1 MTMIININSNKELKQ
16 KVLNWLMP
24 FNTFCFLDN
33 HSYADEL
40 GSVEC
45 LAAAGVRRKI
55 QANSG
60 SALDDLQTFIGDGGK
75 WLFGHLG
82 YDLKNEVEGLSS
94 NLFDGVQFPDLFF
107 FEPEIVVKISRNQ
120 LEIHADNPELI
131 YAAIEKCSADL
142 PVAHKEKYSLQS
154 RFSKKEYCLQLEKL
168 REHIKR
174 GDCYEINFCQEF
186 YEESATI
193 NPFVVYKDLC
203 ALSPNPFSALYRLE
217 NKWLICASPE
227 RFIRKNGKEIY
238 SQPIKGTAARN
249 LDNTEADQRNK
260 SDLLASEKDRSE
272 NVMIV
277 DLVRNDLS
285 RICKKGSVKVDQLF
299 GVYSFPQVHQMISTI
314 KGELE
319 DQVNFSTIIK
329 SVFPMGSMTGA
340 PKRKVLELTEKYE
353 RTKRGIYSG
362 ALGYLSPEGNFDFNV
377 VIRSIMYNEERKY
390 LSYQVGGGITYA
402 SDPNLEWEECL
413 LKANAI
419 KRVLEGA

>member
-1 MTMIININSNKELKQ
+1 MMMTININSAEQLKQ

-45 LAAAGVRRKI
+45 LAAAGVRQKI
-55 QANSG
+55 KANAG
-60 SALDDLQTFIGDGGK
+60 IALEQLQEFIGEGGK

-82 YDLKNEVEGLSS
+82 YDLKNEIEGLQS
-94 NLFDGVQFPDLFF
+94 NQFDGVQFPDLFF
-107 FEPEIVVKISRNQ
+107 FEPEVVIKISGNQ
-120 LEIHADNPELI
+120 LEIHANNPEEV
-131 YAAIEKCSADL
+131 YKAIMACSEK
-142 PVAHKEKYSLQS
+142 PPIHNKEQFSLNS
-154 RFSKKEYCLQLEKL
+154 RFSKTEYCLQLEKIK
-168 REHIKR
+168 EHIRR

-186 YEESATI
+186 FAENAKI
-193 NPFVVYKDLC
+193 NPLTVYSDLC
-203 ALSPNPFSALYRLE
+203 KISPNPFSALYRLD
-217 NKWLICASPE
+217 NKWLLCASPE

-249 LDNTEADQRNK
+249 LGDADADQKNK
-260 SDLLASEKDRSE
+260 AALFASEKNRSE

-285 RICKKGSVKVDQLF
+285 RVCKKGTVKVEELF
-299 GVYSFPQVHQMISTI
+299 GVYSFPQVHQLISTI
-314 KGELE
+314 KGELKE
-319 DQVNFSTIIK
+319 EENFSSIIK
-329 SVFPMGSMTGA
+329 AVFPMGSMTGA

-362 ALGYLSPEGNFDFNV
+362 ALGYLSPDGNFDFNV
-377 VIRSIMYNEERKY
+377 VIRSIMYNEDRKY

-402 SDPNLEWEECL
+402 SNPESEWEECL

-419 KRVLEGA
+419 KKVLEGA

>member
-1 MTMIININSNKELKQ
+1 MIININSNKELKQ

-45 LAAAGVRRKI
+45 LAAVGVRREI
-55 QANSG
+55 QANAG
-60 SALDDLQTFIGDGGK
+60 SALEDLQTFIGDGGN

-94 NLFDGVQFPDLFF
+94 NLFDGIQFPDLYF
-107 FEPEIVVKISRNQ
+107 FEPEIVVKLSGNQ
-120 LEIHADNPELI
+120 LEIHADDPELV
-131 YAAIEKCSADL
+131 YAAIEKCSAEFPL
-142 PVAHKEKYSLQS
+142 SQKEKYSLQS
-154 RFSKKEYCLQLEKL
+154 RFTKEEYCSQLEKL

-186 YEESATI
+186 FSENTTI
-193 NPFVVYKDLC
+193 NPLLVYDDLC
-203 ALSPNPFSALYRLE
+203 KLSPNPFSALYRLE

-227 RFIRKNGKEIY
+227 RFLRKNGKEIY

-249 LDNTEADQRNK
+249 LGDTEADQRNK
-260 SDLLASEKDRSE
+260 TSLLTSEKDRSE

-285 RICKKGSVKVDQLF
+285 RICKKGSVIVEELF
-299 GVYSFPQVHQMISTI
+299 GVYSFPQVHQLISTI
-314 KGELE
+314 KGVLKEE
-319 DQVNFSTIIK
+319 ENFSSIIK
-329 SVFPMGSMTGA
+329 AVFPMGSMTGA

-362 ALGYLSPEGNFDFNV
+362 ALGYISPEGDFDFNV
-377 VIRSIMYNEERKY
+377 VIRSIMYNENKKY

-402 SDPNLEWEECL
+402 SDPNLEWDECL

-419 KRVLEGA
+419 KKVLEGN

>member
-60 SALDDLQTFIGDGGK
+60 SALNDLQTFIGDGGK

-107 FEPEIVVKISRNQ
+107 FEPEIVVKITRNQ

-131 YAAIEKCSADL
+131 YAAIEKCSANL
-142 PVAHKEKYSLQS
+142 PVTHKVKYSLQS
-154 RFSKKEYCLQLEKL
+154 RFSKEEYCLQLEKL

-193 NPFVVYKDLC
+193 NPLVVYKDLC

-249 LDNTEADQRNK
+249 LGDAEADQRNK
-260 SDLLASEKDRSE
+260 SALLASEKDRSE

-402 SDPNLEWEECL
+402 SDPNLEWEECS

-419 KRVLEGA
+419 KKVLEGA